1 MDFLTDMV
9 VLICVYTQL
18 HVYVYVMYIHHILSV
33 HRNVPEHDRLVGLQG
48 SVIDYMYGGGTTPAV
63 LIVMERMHR
72 DFYTA
77 IKTGFDWMNRYMVHL
92 FNYYYDE

>member
-33 HRNVPEHDRLVGLQG
+33 HRNVPEHDRLEGLQG

-77 IKTGFDWMNRYMVHL
+77 IKTGFDWMNRYML
-92 FNYYYDE
+92 